1 MKKIYL
7 LISVSV
13 MFLSVNINAQEAVE
27 SEGGIERLT
36 SFLDLS
42 KEQVA
47 ELKLISNESKEEMK
61 LLRANDAIGDAE
73 KKKAIKTSRSNR
85 EVEMITVFNAEQAEK
100 YLAML
105 AEQKAAKQKTKDR
118 MANELGLSDEQN
130 LAMNVIK
137 EKSKAERMAINSN
150 ESLSKEEKYSQLKGV
165 RKKAEVQ
172 IKEILTVDQ
181 YAKLKE
187 KRSRQRK

>member
-1 MKKIYL
+1 M
-7 LISVSV
+7 
-13 MFLSVNINAQEAVE
+13 
-27 SEGGIERLT
+27 
-36 SFLDLS
+36 
-42 KEQVA
+42 A

-137 EKSKAERMAINSN
+137 EKSKDFIENLKH
-150 ESLSKEEKYSQLKGV
+150 SL
-165 RKKAEVQ
+165 
-172 IKEILTVDQ
+172 
-181 YAKLKE
+181 
-187 KRSRQRK
+187 KR

>member
-7 LISVSV
+7 LISVLV
-13 MFLSVNINAQEAVE
+13 MFLSVNLNAQEAVE
-27 SEGGIERLT
+27 REGRIERLT

-47 ELKLISNESKEEMK
+47 ELKLISDESKKEMK
-61 LLRANDAIGDAE
+61 LLRANDAIGDAK

-105 AEQKAAKQKTKDR
+105 AEQKAAKQKTKER

-130 LAMNVIK
+130 LAMNAIK

-165 RKKAEVQ
+165 RKKTEVQ
-172 IKEILTVDQ
+172 IKEILTVGQ

>member
-1 MKKIYL
+1 
-7 LISVSV
+7 
-13 MFLSVNINAQEAVE
+13 MFLSVNINTQEAVE

>member
-1 MKKIYL
+1 
-7 LISVSV
+7 
-13 MFLSVNINAQEAVE
+13 
-27 SEGGIERLT
+27 
-36 SFLDLS
+36 
-42 KEQVA
+42 
-47 ELKLISNESKEEMK
+47 
-61 LLRANDAIGDAE
+61 
-73 KKKAIKTSRSNR
+73 
-85 EVEMITVFNAEQAEK
+85 
-100 YLAML
+100 
-105 AEQKAAKQKTKDR
+105 